1 MVEVKEINQV
11 GINMKK
17 LSDLDK
23 HLKKF
28 DEISIDPEVTDIDK
42 LIEQYD
48 DIILENPK
56 EEQIREYYENQ
67 VIDTEFLDEQYL
79 EMGKKKNYFNY

>member
-1 MVEVKEINQV
+1 ML
-11 GINMKK
+11 K
-17 LSDLDK
+17 LSDLEK

-28 DEISIDPEVTDIDK
+28 EDISIDPEATNIDK

-56 EEQIREYYENQ
+56 EEQKRMY
-67 VIDTEFLDEQYL
+67 
-79 EMGKKKNYFNY
+79 

>member
-1 MVEVKEINQV
+1 
-11 GINMKK
+11 MKK

-28 DEISIDPEVTDIDK
+28 DEISIDPEATDIDK

-48 DIILENPK
+48 DII
-56 EEQIREYYENQ
+56 
-67 VIDTEFLDEQYL
+67 
-79 EMGKKKNYFNY
+79 